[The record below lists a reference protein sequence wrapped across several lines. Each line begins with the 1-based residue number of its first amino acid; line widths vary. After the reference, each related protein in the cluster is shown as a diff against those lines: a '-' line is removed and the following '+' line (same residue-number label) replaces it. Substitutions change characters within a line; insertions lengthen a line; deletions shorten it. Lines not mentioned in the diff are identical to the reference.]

1 MGFWSLFKRN
11 EELFKFSDEPP
22 SHFLQAALA
31 DASRRPLNDFTYR
44 LVIATP
50 DQFFIHDVEL
60 YILDSLFNSWE
71 KVGFQ
76 RARIEAV
83 KFLKN
88 ALGSA
93 SVDEDFLAKV
103 ALVFFD
109 RDFTV
114 ASNKGKTYETAWN
127 TLSLDIENRNG
138 GFLVTRG
145 AHHLE
150 LPFGRIDLNTWP
162 A

>member
-1 MGFWSLFKRN
+1 MSGFAKVF
-11 EELFKFSDEPP
+11 
-22 SHFLQAALA
+22 
-31 DASRRPLNDFTYR
+31 
-44 LVIATP
+44 P
-50 DQFFIHDVEL
+50 DLFFIHDVEL
-60 YILDSLFNSWE
+60 YILDSLFNSWK

-76 RARIEAV
+76 RARVEAV

-88 ALGSA
+88 ALSSA

-103 ALVFFD
+103 ALAFFD

-138 GFLVTRG
+138 FFLATRG
-145 AHHLE
+145 ACHLE
-150 LPFGRIDLNTWP
+150 LPLGRIDLNP
-162 A
+162 READ